1 VRCSCGQVY
10 HADAAHAGRSLRC
23 RCGRAVGIP
32 ALESGSSSWKK
43 RSSSSR
49 SDPPL
54 QSVAAR
60 PPRRSSRRLRL
71 PEIEA
76 PAWLQKWLPWA
87 ARGYAVFTAFIAAF
101 IWTQGD
107 NLWPATVILYGP
119 RWLLLLPILPLAV
132 AALLFRPRLL
142 VPLAAG
148 LLITLGPVMGFRTGW
163 RTWFGDRLPRALRVI
178 SFNLQGEAN
187 PMLSQLPGI
196 LQQYEADVMVF
207 QECPE
212 RMAHAGLWPAGWKA
226 HFTQDGFCLASRFPV
241 VETKVLE
248 RFETIDQSGTGNAA
262 IFRLRTGRGIV
273 DFVALHLETPRQGL
287 APLRREG
294 SSARL
299 SANIQIRAAG
309 ARRISHWIRRETR
322 NPVIAG
328 DLNLPV
334 ESRIY
339 QTYFGHC
346 ANAFSVTGRGFGWT
360 RVLKNRFSVRI
371 DHILACGAWQPIS
384 SEVGPDLGS
393 DHLPLI
399 ADLGTALVRKR

>member
-1 VRCSCGQVY
+1 MGPQPR
-10 HADAAHAGRSLRC
+10 
-23 RCGRAVGIP
+23 
-32 ALESGSSSWKK
+32 
-43 RSSSSR
+43 
-49 SDPPL
+49 
-54 QSVAAR
+54 
-60 PPRRSSRRLRL
+60 RRSSRRLRL
-71 PEIEA
+71 PEIN
-76 PAWLQKWLPWA
+76 PPDWLRKWLRWA
-87 ARGYAVFTAFIAAF
+87 AWGYLILTALVAAF

-119 RWLLLLPILPLAV
+119 RWLLLLPLVPLALV
-132 AALLFRPRLL
+132 ALLIRPRLL

-163 RTWFGDRLPRALRVI
+163 RTRFGGRLPRALRVI
-178 SFNLQGEAN
+178 SFNIQGEAN
-187 PMLSQLPGI
+187 PMLLQVPGM
-196 LQQYEADVMVF
+196 LEGYKADVIVF

-212 RMAHAGLWPAGWKA
+212 RLADSGLWPTGWTA
-226 HFTQDGFCLASRFPV
+226 HFTDGFCLATRFPV

-248 RFETIDQSGTGNAA
+248 RMETIDQSGTGNAA

-294 SSARL
+294 SSSRL
-299 SANIQIRAAG
+299 SANIVIRAAG

-346 ANAFSVTGRGFGWT
+346 TNAFSVTGRGFGWT
-360 RVLKNRFSVRI
+360 RVLKSRFSVRI
-371 DHILACGAWQPIS
+371 DHILGCGVWQPIS
-384 SEVGPDLGS
+384 SEVGADLGS